1 MEDISNEVHH
11 NQTYYGQQFP
21 FYGVIRSLDGN
32 EDVLA
37 YAKQAAESAIILING
52 MKIHVDFTPSVIYPE
67 GITVGFSNR
76 AHDAIKSVS
85 WKVSLVCD
93 VLFELKHSYFNRQH
107 EALEAL
113 PSNAIHRL
121 LPSRRDSVG
130 YHPSGRVLHR
140 SCLELDD
147 LGQMQALTGVL
158 QQGNDPIIIAG
169 PFGTGKTRVLARA
182 AYEVI
187 LQHRDSTILIC
198 THHQSSADTFIEYFQ
213 SLQRENRQ
221 FDRIKIVRI
230 CPFKYGSRISVKYP
244 HYYRSVRE
252 ASHDNPQVIVST
264 LGLSH
269 HLKIKSITHI
279 FIDEAAQT
287 RETEAIIPLQH
298 VGFNTKIVLAGD
310 HCQVEETHNP
320 NHYFLVCVL
329 YQLPL
334 SFQVGPDVLVLGEEA
349 RRHGL
354 STSLLERLHNH
365 FTEMGQLSSVF
376 SLLQNHRSHN
386 GLLSLPS
393 ALFYRSTLQC
403 NVPDSKAHPL
413 APFPLVFV
421 CSSIEDIS
429 SANAVGTDEKEA
441 ETLVREV
448 KRYVCQ
454 TWPEEWGERC
464 EPPGQVCIMTPSAT
478 QVSYR

>member
-1 MEDISNEVHH
+1 MEDISNEVRR
-11 NQTYYGQQFP
+11 NQTYYRQEFP
-21 FYGVIRSLDGN
+21 FYGVITSLDGN
-32 EDVLA
+32 DDVLA

-52 MKIHVDFTPSVIYPE
+52 MKINVDFTPSVYSPE

-76 AHDAIKSVS
+76 AVS

-113 PSNAIHRL
+113 PSNAIHRI
-121 LPSRRDSVG
+121 LPSTGDSVG
-130 YHPSGRVLHR
+130 YHPSRRVLHR

-230 CPFKYGSRISVKYP
+230 CPFKYGSRTRDNYP

-310 HCQVEETHNP
+310 HCQVEATHNP
-320 NHYFLVCVL
+320 
-329 YQLPL
+329 
-334 SFQVGPDVLVLGEEA
+334 
-349 RRHGL
+349 
-354 STSLLERLHNH
+354 
-365 FTEMGQLSSVF
+365 
-376 SLLQNHRSHN
+376 
-386 GLLSLPS
+386 
-393 ALFYRSTLQC
+393 
-403 NVPDSKAHPL
+403 
-413 APFPLVFV
+413 
-421 CSSIEDIS
+421 IIS
-429 SANAVGTDEKEA
+429 
-441 ETLVREV
+441 
-448 KRYVCQ
+448 
-454 TWPEEWGERC
+454 
-464 EPPGQVCIMTPSAT
+464 
-478 QVSYR
+478 

>member
-1 MEDISNEVHH
+1 MEDISNEVRR
-11 NQTYYGQQFP
+11 NQTYYRQEFP
-21 FYGVIRSLDGN
+21 FYGVITSLDGN

-52 MKIHVDFTPSVIYPE
+52 MKINVDFTPSVYSPE

-76 AHDAIKSVS
+76 AYDAIKSVS
-85 WKVSLVCD
+85 WKVSFECD

-113 PSNAIHRL
+113 PSNAIHRI
-121 LPSRRDSVG
+121 LPSKGDSVR
-130 YHPSGRVLHR
+130 HHFSRRVLYCSH
-140 SCLELDD
+140 LELDD

-187 LQHRDSTILIC
+187 LQDRESTILIC

-230 CPFKYGSRISVKYP
+230 CTVNYRSRTRDNYP
-244 HYYRSVRE
+244 HYYRSAGE
-252 ASHDNPQVIVST
+252 ASRDKSKVIVST

-320 NHYFLVCVL
+320 NH
-329 YQLPL
+329 
-334 SFQVGPDVLVLGEEA
+334 
-349 RRHGL
+349 
-354 STSLLERLHNH
+354 
-365 FTEMGQLSSVF
+365 
-376 SLLQNHRSHN
+376 
-386 GLLSLPS
+386 
-393 ALFYRSTLQC
+393 
-403 NVPDSKAHPL
+403 
-413 APFPLVFV
+413 
-421 CSSIEDIS
+421 IS
-429 SANAVGTDEKEA
+429 
-441 ETLVREV
+441 
-448 KRYVCQ
+448 
-454 TWPEEWGERC
+454 
-464 EPPGQVCIMTPSAT
+464 
-478 QVSYR
+478 